1 MQSDNP
7 IHLLVAA
14 LIGGGL
20 TQILAIVF
28 LKIQNKK
35 DAQKWELAEENH
47 GGIPEKSD
55 TPD

>member
-20 TQILAIVF
+20 TQILAIVL
-28 LKIQNKK
+28 LKIKNKE